1 MDAEVAPLLP
11 PPPPGAPPP
20 RRARSPR
27 AESYV
32 VAAFSVLAFV
42 SVTLLAS
49 SALQRRHTGGYGAS
63 GRPGPHPPASAPSLL
78 GSTPSSAALTFAV
91 IGDWG
96 RDGSHKQKAVAESL
110 ARAANAHDLRFVVSS
125 GDNFYDGGVDSTADT
140 QWRSSF
146 EDVYA
151 QRSLVHAAWF
161 AILGNHDH
169 LGSVA
174 AQVDYSGHSRRW
186 TLPAPY
192 YTQSFALGGGEG
204 GPEAPAPWVIQMVF
218 IDTTP
223 FVRDAYGKAA
233 RKLNGQKPGEQL
245 EWLRGVFANST
256 ADAIVVVG
264 HHNMYTMSTSASLG
278 VPEIRAY
285 IEPVLL
291 TARDKV
297 IMYISGHEHSLQHL
311 QPYGKG
317 GGAGAAAVGSGE
329 VGAADGRGKD
339 GAAAT
344 SPTTRGTSPVR
355 GAATGEGGMDHF
367 ISGGGSKLD
376 ALTPPTQAKA
386 GMWFQCC
393 GVLALG
399 GDTGGG
405 ADPPRAAWGAEAHG
419 FFVFEV
425 TREYLAVV
433 AYDED
438 FERVYSYQRL
448 LGGKR

>member
-11 PPPPGAPPP
+11 PPPPADPPP
-20 RRARSPR
+20 PRARSPR

-32 VAAFSVLAFV
+32 VAAFAVLAFV

-49 SALQRRHTGGYGAS
+49 SALQRGHTGGGYGAM
-63 GRPGPHPPASAPSLL
+63 GRSGPHSPASAPSLL

-96 RDGSHKQKAVAESL
+96 RDGSHKQKAVAGAL
-110 ARAANAHDLRFVVSS
+110 ARAAAAHDLRFVVSS
-125 GDNFYDGGVDSTADT
+125 GDNFYDGGVDSTADP

-192 YTQSFALGGGEG
+192 YTQSFTLSGGEG
-204 GPEAPAPWVIQMVF
+204 GPDAPAPWVIQMVF

-233 RKLNGQKPGEQL
+233 RKLNGQKPGVQL

-278 VPEIRAY
+278 VPEMRAY

-311 QPYGKG
+311 QPYGTG
-317 GGAGAAAVGSGE
+317 GGAGAVAVARGDA
-329 VGAADGRGKD
+329 GAADGKGD
-339 GAAAT
+339 GGQG
-344 SPTTRGTSPVR
+344 TTPVHGT
-355 GAATGEGGMDHF
+355 ATGDGGMDHF

-376 ALTPPTQAKA
+376 SLRPPSPAKA
-386 GMWFQCC
+386 GTWFHCC

-438 FERVYSYQRL
+438 FKRVYSYQRIL
-448 LGGKR
+448 GGGKRR